1 MSDTKEKEMPMMEE
15 EKLNDQMQVRR
26 EKMQEFIDA
35 GVYPFGQKYNWDHHA
50 QEVKDQAEALEKN
63 ETVVSVAGRLM
74 AIRRHGKTAFCVLRD
89 LSGEIQLYFR
99 KDVLGEESYNLF
111 KLLDLGDIVGVGGTV
126 FVTHTGETTIRVESC
141 SSSLNRSVRCRKNS
155 MALRIR
161 KHAIV
166 SAISTSSSIRKLRI
180 PSLSV
185 RKSSRASA
193 STSMTATSSKLKR
206 RCSIPLPAVPQPV
219 RLRRITTPSI
229 WISSCA
235 LRRNSTSNAPRRR
248 LGTGF

>member
-50 QEVKDQAEALEKN
+50 QEVKDQAETLEKN

-111 KLLDLGDIVGVGGTV
+111 KLLDLGDIVASAVRYSLP
-126 FVTHTGETTIRVESC
+126 IPAKRRSA
-141 SSSLNRSVRCRKNS
+141 LNR
-155 MALRIR
+155 A
-161 KHAIV
+161 A
-166 SAISTSSSIRKLRI
+166 
-180 PSLSV
+180 
-185 RKSSRASA
+185 
-193 STSMTATSSKLKR
+193 
-206 RCSIPLPAVPQPV
+206 PV
-219 RLRRITTPSI
+219 QITPSAAGKI
-229 WISSCA
+229 PW
-235 LRRNSTSNAPRRR
+235 PY
-248 LGTGF
+248 G

>member
-50 QEVKDQAEALEKN
+50 QEVKDQAETLEKN

-111 KLLDLGDIVGVGGTV
+111 KLLDLGDIVASAVRYSLP
-126 FVTHTGETTIRVESC
+126 IPAKRRSA
-141 SSSLNRSVRCRKNS
+141 LNRGSSCPNHSVRCRKNS

-161 KHAIV
+161 KRAIV
-166 SAISTSSSIRKLRI
+166 SATSTHRQSGSHGYLRQAFENHQRH
-180 PSLSV
+180 S
-185 RKSSRASA
+185 
-193 STSMTATSSKLKR
+193 
-206 RCSIPLPAVPQPV
+206 
-219 RLRRITTPSI
+219 
-229 WISSCA
+229 
-235 LRRNSTSNAPRRR
+235 
-248 LGTGF
+248 